1 MKMKIKKGFS
11 LLELTLVLGVGTIVA
26 FMKFQDMKNEQESIL
41 ASAVGQQMKQ
51 IGEAVNGYINIRYD
65 KLSTLSNAAGTGTD
79 PGPRTCSGSVCEITY
94 QTLINEG
101 LLPSTYTGTNANKSS
116 YKIILKR
123 DGTTPNYV
131 INGLITTSTA
141 WIEGGKTRYDL
152 LGNAMQ
158 TAGIDSGMTK
168 TTSIASGHS
177 GQWTETSANFN
188 NITSTGQLAFRVGFN
203 SALYSV
209 YLRRDGTL
217 PMTGDLNLD
226 GQNINNVAALNATGN
241 ITTTGDLQA
250 RNIKATGKIDA
261 DGNISAGNW
270 VWAKNGYGDAIGFGG
285 DAGGGDYEIR
295 LDNGTRYLSI
305 YSPNAA
311 DYTTVLKV
319 DRNAKIDQRLGLM
332 GYDPNEL
339 PSGWGGGLRTLD
351 VYAAGTVGTGSG
363 GTVNAYMNSSGNIYA
378 SGNIEAAKNV
388 KGATLES
395 TGRATVGEFV
405 QVNGTV
411 SEGDSCSTNGLMGR
425 TGNGTPMYCIDGYWT
440 NIVSS
445 KTKNGGMFLP
455 GGMKMMWGT
464 LSENLTDYGSLDGL
478 SYFESKFKTYEPTFI
493 ANGKTYKFSNIF
505 SVQFSPVDVG
515 GAAMERMWGTPY
527 SGSFSYAF
535 SSAIKTTMTGTYL
548 AIGY

>member
-1 MKMKIKKGFS
+1 
-11 LLELTLVLGVGTIVA
+11 VGTIVA

-226 GQNINNVAALNATGN
+226 GHNINNVAALNATGN

>member
-1 MKMKIKKGFS
+1 MKIKKGFS

-226 GQNINNVAALNATGN
+226 GHNINNVAALIATGN

>member
-1 MKMKIKKGFS
+1 MKIKKGFS
-11 LLELTLVLGVGTIVA
+11 LLELTLVLGVGTMVA

-226 GQNINNVAALNATGN
+226 GHNINNVAALNATGN

>member
-1 MKMKIKKGFS
+1 KKGFS
-11 LLELTLVLGVGTIVA
+11 LLELTLVLGVGTMVA

-226 GQNINNVAALNATGN
+226 GHNINNVAALNATGN